1 MKLKYILLLF
11 VLFLCQS
18 FNISALDTQQ
28 KLYDNADIF
37 TDIEEQ
43 QIKNKIDEYIDE
55 HNMDLIIVTTSINT
69 YSNTERFLE
78 NFYQS
83 NNFGISS
90 KKNGTIMAIDL
101 DNQMYEFI
109 SYGEMQRYLDDDR
122 INEVYDY
129 VDQMYNANNKDYY
142 VLSTSFIDRLD
153 YYVDLGIPDSN
164 IDTYVS
170 EDGIM
175 HIKRTFPWFK
185 VSVFAIVISS
195 VIVLIMAHKSK
206 MIKKANN
213 ASAYVIQNSVEITN
227 RSDHFVTTHTS
238 RVRKSSSSSG
248 SGGGS
253 RVGGTTIS
261 GNHSSGHGGRRL

>member
-1 MKLKYILLLF
+1 MKVKYILLLF
-11 VLFLCQS
+11 VLFLCQA
-18 FNISALDTQQ
+18 FTISALDTQQ

-43 QIKNKIDEYIDE
+43 QIKSKIDEYIDE

-122 INEVYDY
+122 IDEVYDY

-153 YYVDLGIPDSN
+153 YYVGLGIPNSN
-164 IDTYVS
+164 KDTYVS

-175 HIKRTFPWFK
+175 HIKRTFPWVK
-185 VSVFAIVISS
+185 VGGFAIVISS
-195 VIVLIMAHKSK
+195 IVVLIMAHKSK
-206 MIKKANN
+206 MIKKASN
-213 ASAYVIQNSVEITN
+213 ASAYVMNNSVNITN

-238 RVRKSSSSSG
+238 KIRKSSNSSS
-248 SGGGS
+248 SGGS
-253 RVGGTTIS
+253 RVGGTSIR